1 MKSGTKFLNEFNNEI
16 DAMYFFWKRNNI
28 DMVNSIIDEIEM
40 NFDSIF
46 IHSLYLSN
54 YNYPIYDK
62 KFTEYI
68 HNVDLKYT
76 MWKIFE

>member
-1 MKSGTKFLNEFNNEI
+1 MKSGTKFLDEFNNEI
-16 DAMYFFWKRNNI
+16 NAMYFFWKRNNI

-54 YNYPIYDK
+54 YNYPIYDEE
-62 KFTEYI
+62 FTKYI
-68 HNVDLKYT
+68 HDIDLKYI
-76 MWKIFE
+76 MWKFFE